1 MPAEPRPEKWIK
13 AAEFQHACWQCIYE
27 HGKTSFSGAQS
38 GSKDG
43 PYLMNVSQMR
53 SITVKNGILVQY
65 IQHPRIMIL
74 EDQMFLCIYGCTCCI
89 YIYACN
95 GMWQN
100 LLNTP
105 LSLATK
111 FVCLKKN
118 AFFFSKFWD
127 CLFCSS
133 HNYLFEHETAINLP
147 TPAQ

>member
-1 MPAEPRPEKWIK
+1 MPVGNAYTNTGR
-13 AAEFQHACWQCIYE
+13 
-27 HGKTSFSGAQS
+27 AQS

-95 GMWQN
+95 GMWQH
-100 LLNTP
+100 LLNAP

-118 AFFFSKFWD
+118 AGFFFFQNSEIAHFV
-127 CLFCSS
+127 L
-133 HNYLFEHETAINLP
+133 HIITYLSMKQPSTFLP
-147 TPAQ
+147 QLNRDEKNKTNKTRQTPPLT